1 MRRRRSS
8 GIGAPIARSRFLIIA
23 VAVFAG
29 LGLAWWAATGLEMVK
44 PIFLPSP
51 ASVATQLGKLWA
63 DGTLLTD
70 LEASIYRISVGF

>member
-1 MRRRRSS
+1 MSDEPAGKASPPGPATGPAARQAMRRRRSS

-29 LGLAWWAATGLEMVK
+29 LGLAWWAATGLDLVK

-51 ASVATQLGKLWA
+51 ARRGR
-63 DGTLLTD
+63 D
-70 LEASIYRISVGF
+70 R